1 MPLERKALMA
11 MRKIAL
17 SLAAAVAT
25 ALSLPAL
32 AQDASKDWTLPRDPH
47 DAAYPPWQN
56 GRNND
61 AQPRGFNFTVPE
73 VDNLPDLHG
82 SPQDAK
88 LVIYVGGNYYFA
100 MAQLVERF
108 EVLHPEYKG
117 RLYWETL
124 PPGLLVHQIRAGGRI
139 TVGNMT
145 WWAPADVYL
154 AGAKRVQ
161 ATIDEGLAVGPMV
174 KYATN
179 TLTVMVPKG
188 NPAGVKSLADLGA
201 DGIRLV
207 MPNPEFE
214 GVARQIEASLEK
226 AGGQALVDKVY
237 KAKVA
242 DGTTRL
248 TQIHHRQSPLFLM
261 TGRAQAGV
269 TWKSEA
275 IFQEEIGNPIEDIDI
290 PADQNA
296 TGIYAGAVVKNAA
309 HPAAAKMWLDF
320 LVSAPA
326 QDVFHHFGFKSWSD
340 DQTSA
345 IP

>member
-1 MPLERKALMA
+1 MA
-11 MRKIAL
+11 FRRIIL
-17 SLAAAVAT
+17 SLAATGAALC
-25 ALSLPAL
+25 ALSPAM
-32 AQDASKDWTLPRDPH
+32 AQDTSNDWTLPRDAH
-47 DAAYPPWQN
+47 EAAYPPWQN

-61 AQPRGFNFTVPE
+61 AQPRGFTFTVPE

-82 SPQDAK
+82 SPQTAK

-108 EVLHPEYKG
+108 EKLHPEYKS

-124 PPGLLVHQIRAGGRI
+124 PPGLLMHQIRAGGRI

-161 ATIDEGLAVGPMV
+161 AAVDEGIATGPV
-174 KYATN
+174 VRYATN
-179 TLTVMVPKG
+179 TLTIMVPKG
-188 NPAGVKSLADLGA
+188 NPAHARSLNDLGA
-201 DGIRLV
+201 AKIRLV

-214 GVARQIEASLEK
+214 GVARQIEKALSN
-226 AGGQALVDKVY
+226 AGGDALVQKVY
-237 KAKVA
+237 KTKVA

-248 TQIHHRQSPLFLM
+248 TQIHHRQSPLFMM

-275 IFQEEIGNPIEDIDI
+275 IFQEEIGNPIEDVDI
-290 PADQNA
+290 PASQNA
-296 TGIYAGAVVKNAA
+296 TGIYAGAIVTNAP
-309 HPAAAKMWLDF
+309 HPEAAQMWLDF
-320 LVSAPA
+320 LRSEPA
-326 QDVFHHFGFKSWSD
+326 QEVFHHFGFKSW
-340 DQTSA
+340 TGE
-345 IP
+345 P